1 MSNVRADLDVIG
13 SITRALGPVSIASS
27 TNTLSSAIDM
37 TGKPGWKVLLIGS
50 TGTYTDGTF
59 TFSLQSSA
67 TSGGTYAAETPVS
80 GSLAALSAGST
91 MRTASFVPTKPFL
104 KVNVLSSGVTSGA
117 LCDAYVVLLP
127 PSA

>member
-1 MSNVRADLDVIG
+1 MSNVRIDLDGIG

-27 TNTLSSAIDM
+27 TNTLSSAIDL

-50 TGTYTDGTF
+50 VGTYTDGTF

-67 TSGGTYAAETPVS
+67 TSGGTYAAETVVS
-80 GSLAALSAGST
+80 GSLAAVSAGST
-91 MRTASFVPTKPFL
+91 MRTASFIPTNPFL
-104 KVNVLSSGVTSGA
+104 KVNINSTSVTSGA
-117 LCDAYVVLLP
+117 LCDAYVILLP